1 MRISVTIVSDKK
13 SPKETQKK
21 KCNELGNLK
30 SRGLR
35 RILHFSELAGA
46 MEGHPQGLGCLPC

>member
-1 MRISVTIVSDKK
+1 MTVTIVSNKK

-21 KCNELGNLK
+21 KNNKFDNLK

-35 RILHFSELAGA
+35 RRFHFSEQAGA
-46 MEGHPQGLGCLPC
+46 MEGHPQGFGCLPC